1 MSVIN
6 LGSILPR
13 IKKKNIMNLQKQ
25 NMKLSSAEDKINQ
38 FIKRRKEENS
48 ALKKLLAALESAKKE
63 ASGSKRVS

>member
-1 MSVIN
+1 
-6 LGSILPR
+6 
-13 IKKKNIMNLQKQ
+13 MNLEKQ
-25 NMKLSSAEDKINQ
+25 NTKLSSAEDKINQ